1 MVGRMA
7 PGGRL
12 LNDSPCLRYTRG
24 MEGTIR
30 AAVLG
35 LVLAPALAAA
45 QPAPPP
51 VAVTAP
57 DGGLLEWSSLV
68 RRHGPLAVMVW
79 SSWAPRARAVLASC
93 EELAGAARR
102 RGLAFLIVDV
112 QEPEQVARR
121 ALAGSGLPWVHDRHG
136 RLLRR
141 YRVFDIPAL
150 LVVDREGTVVARLEP
165 EPGALEA
172 WK

>member
-1 MVGRMA
+1 MGGVA

-12 LNDSPCLRYTRG
+12 LSTSPRLRYTRG

-45 QPAPPP
+45 QAGPPP
-51 VAVTAP
+51 VSVTAP
-57 DGGLLEWSSLV
+57 DGGLVEWSSLV
-68 RRHGPLAVMVW
+68 ERHGPVAVLLW
-79 SSWAPRARAVLASC
+79 SSWAPGGRAVLASC
-93 EELAGAARR
+93 EDLAGEARR
-102 RGLAFLIVDV
+102 RGLSFLVVDV
-112 QEPEQVARR
+112 QEPVQAARR
-121 ALAGSGLPWVHDRHG
+121 ALAGSGLAWVHDRHG

-141 YRVFDIPAL
+141 YRVFHIPAL
-150 LVVDREGTVVARLEP
+150 LVVARDGAVLARLEP